1 MVKLMQHLEVWEKI
15 FMALAI
21 ITSASVMIVNL
32 REGKDYGWQVVSIL
46 WIVSCWIKTNRI
58 KELKNK

>member
-58 KELKNK
+58 KELENK